1 MALNEGMRVGRW
13 VGLCD
18 QERERGKQVSNDQN
32 SIEQEDLNRDKLFR
46 FQILG
51 ILQILT
57 IFLPKNCV
65 FKLFCFLPKISVSSF
80 VAWSTR
86 RTWMQSVWPDG
97 EIKSSPD
104 YSKSCPTAVF
114 TKSYYAFGLVKL
126 ENLSPR
132 ILKNRPI
139 KECYKD
145 RNMGK
150 RHCA

>member
-57 IFLPKNCV
+57 IFLPKIV
-65 FKLFCFLPKISVSSF
+65 FL
-80 VAWSTR
+80 
-86 RTWMQSVWPDG
+86 
-97 EIKSSPD
+97 
-104 YSKSCPTAVF
+104 
-114 TKSYYAFGLVKL
+114 SYFASYQRYQFQVL
-126 ENLSPR
+126 
-132 ILKNRPI
+132 
-139 KECYKD
+139 
-145 RNMGK
+145 
-150 RHCA
+150 